1 MLNNLAA
8 LLDSGVPASTNSF
21 EAIQTFTVGS
31 GGSSGITFSVIPS
44 TYKHLQIRC
53 SIMNTTTNNPRFTL
67 NNDTT
72 GANYYMHSIY
82 NTVPTASTYN
92 EANNAGGIAFGYNES
107 TTSPTASIID
117 ILDYANTN
125 KNKTA
130 RIMSGYDANGSGY
143 IFYRSG
149 LWMSTSA
156 INRID
161 LTPTGG
167 TFAQYSHFALYGI
180 KG

>member
-1 MLNNLAA
+1 MLNNVAA
-8 LLDSGVPASTNSF
+8 QFSGGVAASTNSY
-21 EAIQTFTVGS
+21 ESIATVTVGS
-31 GGSSGITFSVIPS
+31 GGSSGISFSSIPS

-82 NTVPTASTYN
+82 NNIPNVSTYN
-92 EANNAGGIAFGYNES
+92 EANNAGGIAFAYNES

-125 KNKTA
+125 KNKTS

-143 IFYRSG
+143 LFYRSG

-161 LTPTGG
+161 LAPTGG
-167 TFAQYSHFALYGI
+167 SFAQYSSFALYGI